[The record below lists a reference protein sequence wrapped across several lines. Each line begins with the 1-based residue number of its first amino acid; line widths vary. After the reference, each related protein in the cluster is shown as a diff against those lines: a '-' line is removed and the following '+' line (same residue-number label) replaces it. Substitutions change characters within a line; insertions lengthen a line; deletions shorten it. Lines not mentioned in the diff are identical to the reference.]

1 MADNEKVCLVAC
13 DVLKPELQHLVKC
26 GKLDVE
32 LVFVSKNFH
41 VDYSLIEKNVRKAL
55 EVTLKRYQCRV
66 VLVYGDLCLGA
77 DNEMVRL
84 AEEYNVVKID
94 ALNCVDCQLG
104 GGGKFE
110 TVDPEHKL
118 MFMGVGMIDF
128 FKYMKVQLT
137 EQGIDEDTFKKM
149 FSGIDGF
156 VILDTVGTSE
166 EYKCDLE
173 KLNVGVRVIET
184 CKIGVENVH
193 RVVMDAIEKSKKI
206 CCC

>member
-1 MADNEKVCLVAC
+1 MVDNENFCLVAC

-55 EVTLKRYQCRV
+55 EDVLKRYLGRV
-66 VLVYGDLCLGA
+66 VLVYGDLCLGT
-77 DNEMVRL
+77 DNEMVHL
-84 AEEYNVVKID
+84 AEECDVVKID

-104 GGGKFE
+104 GGGRFE

-128 FKYMKVQLT
+128 FKYMKVQLA
-137 EQGIDEDTFKKM
+137 EQGVDEDTFKKM
-149 FSGIDGF
+149 FSGVNGF
-156 VILDTVGTSE
+156 VILDTVGASE
-166 EYKCDLE
+166 ECKCELE
-173 KLNVGVRVIET
+173 KLNMGVPVIET
-184 CKIGVENVH
+184 CKIGVENVR
-193 RVVMDAIEKSKKI
+193 RVVMDAIEKSKKR
-206 CCC
+206 